1 MRPFHAIP
9 SSTASPYVI
18 AHRGISAK
26 APENTLA
33 AFLRAAGIPG
43 IDMVELDVRL
53 SRDEQVIVLHDRSL
67 QRTTTGNGPARKYTL
82 NELKTV
88 DAGSWFHP
96 SFSSER
102 IPTLQEVCEAV
113 RGKCWIDIEI
123 KSDFLHREPPGLL
136 EQRVLDIV
144 RAAGCSDQVVY
155 SSFDHQLMANVKQIQ
170 PGAATAVIYSILR
183 DYGRMPSKL
192 ARRVGASVFV
202 CAKQELTQTMVR
214 DAHEHKIPLYVYTL
228 NSTTDIQKM
237 MNLGVQGIISDT
249 ADDVVKIIKPES
261 AVNV

>member
-9 SSTASPYVI
+9 SSNASPYVI

-33 AFLRAAGIPG
+33 ALLRAAGTPG

-53 SRDEQVIVLHDRSL
+53 SRDEEVIVLHDRSL

-88 DAGSWFHP
+88 DAGSWFHS
-96 SFSSER
+96 SFARER
-102 IPTLQEVCEAV
+102 IPTLQEVCEAL

-123 KSDFLHREPPGLL
+123 KSDLFHREPPGLL

-144 RAAGCSDQVVY
+144 GAAKCSDQVVY
-155 SSFDHQLMANVKQIQ
+155 SSFDHQLMANVKQVQ
-170 PGAATAVIYSILR
+170 PGAATGVIYSILR

-192 ARRVGASVFV
+192 TRRVGASVFV
-202 CAKQELTQTMVR
+202 CAKQELTRAMVR
-214 DAHEHKIPLYVYTL
+214 DAREHHIPLYVYTL
-228 NSTTDIQKM
+228 NSTTDVQKM

-249 ADDVVKIIKPES
+249 ADDVVKIIKQES
-261 AVNV
+261 DVNV